1 MRVSAL
7 KKDSPLYVSNDKY
20 IYGVQ
25 TYGINNSFPQDVKLI
40 VANSVT
46 GGECVDIY
54 GRFISGQGFLNE
66 ATAKLQINKRQTMNE
81 LLKECSKDVAMFGGI
96 GLHFNYNANYKITS
110 INIIPFEHIRFKALD
125 DNNKFDK
132 VCIHWDWA
140 RQFRALR
147 QWKKEDIVE
156 IDLFNPDPVVIQEQV
171 DNAGGWQNYKGQVY
185 YFSNN
190 GYKTYPMPIYQA
202 ALTDMNTEEG
212 LMVIDNRNARNRF
225 MIGGA
230 FIEINNENNNT
241 ESDEEFESKETD
253 TEKVLFDMQG
263 DEESCKIIYMQV
275 PNAESVPKFIPFESK
290 NYAEDYDITN
300 KNVSDRIGRSFMQP
314 PILRAENVGANF
326 GADLMMNAYKYYNN
340 ITTEERMTISRIFTE
355 IFKYWK
361 DENIVNDF
369 SINPLAW

>member
-20 IYGVQ
+20 IYGIQ

-66 ATAKLQINKRQTMNE
+66 AISKLQINKRQTMNE
-81 LLKECSKDVAMFGGI
+81 LLKECSKDTAMFGGI

-125 DNNKFDK
+125 ENNKFDK

-212 LMVIDNRNARNRF
+212 LMVIDNRNTRNRF

-230 FIEINNENNNT
+230 FIEINDENNNT

-253 TEKVLFDMQG
+253 TEKALFEMQG
-263 DEESCKIIYMQV
+263 DENACKIMYMQV
-275 PNAESVPKFIPFESK
+275 PNVESVPKFIPFESK
-290 NYAEDYDITN
+290 NYAGDYDITN

-326 GADLMMNAYKYYNN
+326 GADLMTNAYKYYNN

>member
-7 KKDSPLYVSNDKY
+7 IKDSPLYVSNDKY

-25 TYGINNSFPQDVKLI
+25 TYGINNAFPQDVKLI

-66 ATAKLQINKRQTMNE
+66 AISKLQINKRQTINE
-81 LLKECSKDVAMFGGI
+81 LLKECSKDAAMFGGI
-96 GLHFNYNANYKITS
+96 GLHCNYNANYKITS
-110 INIIPFEHIRFKALD
+110 ISIIPFEHIRFKALD
-125 DNNKFDK
+125 ENNKFDK

-140 RQFRALR
+140 RQFKALR

-190 GYKTYPMPIYQA
+190 GFKTYPMPIYQA

-212 LMVIDNRNARNRF
+212 LMVIDNRNTRNRF

-230 FIEINNENNNT
+230 FIEINDENNNT

-253 TEKVLFDMQG
+253 TEKALFEMQG
-263 DEESCKIIYMQV
+263 DENACKIMYMQV
-275 PNAESVPKFIPFESK
+275 PNVDSVPKFIPFESK

-326 GADLMMNAYKYYNN
+326 GADLMTNAYKYYNN